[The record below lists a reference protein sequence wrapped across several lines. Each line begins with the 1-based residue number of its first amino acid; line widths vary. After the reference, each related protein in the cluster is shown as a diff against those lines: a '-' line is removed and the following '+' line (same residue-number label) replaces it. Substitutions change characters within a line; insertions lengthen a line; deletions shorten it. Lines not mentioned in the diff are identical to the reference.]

1 MVTLFKAIGA
11 LKASEAEP
19 TACTQLASRLLPTR
33 FILPL
38 DGLCLGILLLKDW

>member
-19 TACTQLASRLLPTR
+19 TACTIGSQLLPTR